1 MEEGSLLQVALESAK
16 AFRTSSDSESSSS
29 SSPSSTLL
37 KNCIFL
43 DLYSIRSHDG
53 QQDHLLYLAELADY
67 CNIFFQ
73 SKDYPWHYG
82 GDGPV
87 FGIHVDDSE
96 SKSVPHLRAYCRYG
110 PSVQDEWM
118 AIYYIVELTKSVRND
133 DNNNKGELVASVW
146 DVQDGQ
152 VVFIQLADLLPTWLD
167 EDPTE
172 NNRYSCWIQDGSL
185 QILRQPH
192 ATLEDALHELKR
204 RRTESTTMTTTMIS
218 SHPIIQHALMYWL
231 DLNVQAASV
240 RQRTPMVLPRKV
252 ARLFQDRPELLPIA
266 IQVFCNYAQQDTP
279 VESNT
284 IQPDLTNKYEDWVW
298 TVQTLSKTNYAM
310 ARTVTSIRE
319 GNWTSSSDSIPITA
333 GVELKRYQR
342 QCKMESTKHLKH
354 AVALGVR
361 AVTGLELLLGT
372 TNNYHGMFSSSTPLS
387 SLQERIVYWA
397 RVEQIC
403 IRSYGSD
410 NNHSNDNIKST
421 MLENF
426 QKGPNNAEFDLS
438 NVLKCPV
445 FPEEGQ
451 NCTLFSNPEVALRDQ
466 IKNVM
471 ASTHSEKND
480 DDDDNDNE
488 SFSVPRTDQIDTDE
502 WMDYTG
508 TKGDNT
514 GTISSENDL
523 DNLLS
528 RFQSFLKQKSDVDGV
543 ASSNN
548 NVVKNTVDIRPRIFL
563 NILHSVLK
571 GKELEFPLVDPF
583 FHQED
588 YDLVEEDDNDDDGD
602 GDGDGDD
609 DTGNNKESFGM
620 KDLMVCIQVFFNLK
634 FSMWPSLLFSFSPF
648 LIKQCLL
655 PSQFSY
661 VLYRMPWIMS

>member
-16 AFRTSSDSESSSS
+16 AFRTNSDSESSSS
-29 SSPSSTLL
+29 SSSSSLL

-43 DLYSIRSHDG
+43 DLYSIGSHDG

-67 CNIFFQ
+67 CSKFFQ

-118 AIYYIVELTKSVRND
+118 AIYYIMELTKSVRND
-133 DNNNKGELVASVW
+133 DDNNRGELVASVW

-152 VVFIQLADLLPTWLD
+152 VIFIQLADLLPTWLD

-172 NNRYSCWIQDGSL
+172 NNRYSCWIQEGNL

-192 ATLEDALHELKR
+192 ITLEDALHDLKR
-204 RRTESTTMTTTMIS
+204 RRTESTTTTTTTTS
-218 SHPIIQHALMYWL
+218 SHPRIQHALMYWL

-252 ARLFQDRPELLPIA
+252 ARLFQDHPELLPIA
-266 IQVFCNYAQQDTP
+266 IQVFCDYAQQDTP

-284 IQPDLTNKYEDWVW
+284 IQPDLTNKYEDWIW
-298 TVQTLSKTNYAM
+298 TIQTLSKTNYAM

-319 GNWTSSSDSIPITA
+319 GNWTSSSDSVPITV

-372 TNNYHGMFSSSTPLS
+372 TNNYHGMFSSSTQLS
-387 SLQERIVYWA
+387 SLQERIAYWA
-397 RVEQIC
+397 RVEQNC
-403 IRSYGSD
+403 TRSYDSD
-410 NNHSNDNIKST
+410 NNHNNGNIKST
-421 MLENF
+421 MLVNF

-445 FPEEGQ
+445 FPEEGK
-451 NCTLFSNPEVALRDQ
+451 NWTLFSNPEVALRDQ
-466 IKNVM
+466 IKTGM
-471 ASTHSEKND
+471 ASTHSGKND
-480 DDDDNDNE
+480 DDDDDDNE

-502 WMDYTG
+502 WMDYKG
-508 TKGDNT
+508 ERGDNA
-514 GTISSENDL
+514 GTISSENDV

-528 RFQSFLKQKSDVDGV
+528 RFQSFLKQSSDVDGV
-543 ASSNN
+543 ASNN

-571 GKELEFPLVDPF
+571 GNELEFPHVDPF

-588 YDLVEEDDNDDDGD
+588 YDLVEEDDDDDD
-602 GDGDGDD
+602 DDDD
-609 DTGNNKESFGM
+609 DTGNKKESFGM
-620 KDLMVCIQVFFNLK
+620 KDLMVCIQFFLK
-634 FSMWPSLLFSFSPF
+634 FSMRLSLLFSFSLF
-648 LIKQCLL
+648 LIKQCPLTI
-655 PSQFSY
+655 FSFN
-661 VLYRMPWIMS
+661 VL